1 MIEEFDA
8 VRAARSSGILESP
21 PPIVTLKTLT
31 LPLFH
36 HHLAHAACEVSYSF
50 PLRKTRYLNCQSVPS
65 PSILFGI
72 EIRRSPMQVPFA
84 NELESDEE
92 LLAPEEAEAP
102 ISPVTAA
109 ITRHAR

>member
-1 MIEEFDA
+1 
-8 VRAARSSGILESP
+8 
-21 PPIVTLKTLT
+21 
-31 LPLFH
+31 
-36 HHLAHAACEVSYSF
+36 
-50 PLRKTRYLNCQSVPS
+50 
-65 PSILFGI
+65 
-72 EIRRSPMQVPFA
+72 MQVPFA